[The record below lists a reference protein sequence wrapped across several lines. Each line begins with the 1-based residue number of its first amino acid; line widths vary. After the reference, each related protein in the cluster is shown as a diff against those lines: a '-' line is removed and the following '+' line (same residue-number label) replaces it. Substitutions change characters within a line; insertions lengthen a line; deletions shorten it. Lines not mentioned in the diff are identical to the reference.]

1 MAADLTDAAASAAG
15 AQRAALIWHPD
26 TPGEAV
32 WRIGVEVNFV
42 AGLSLSCHYSLHG
55 DLARVHVP
63 GARAGRRADGLWQ
76 HTCFEMFVAADN
88 DPGYFEFN
96 FSPGLDWAAYRFGA
110 YRDRMTLANL
120 TQAPGL
126 NVRRTPDRLDLSA
139 TVHLA
144 GMGGVFAARRLRVA
158 LAAVVE
164 EDSGRLS
171 YWALQHAPGNPDF
184 HHPDGFA
191 LELETAVPSGGA

>member
-1 MAADLTDAAASAAG
+1 MVADLTGAAMSAAG
-15 AQRAALIWHPD
+15 ARGATLIAHPD

-32 WRIGVEVNFV
+32 WRIAAQVSLV
-42 AGLSLSCHYSLHG
+42 AGATLGCNYSLHG
-55 DLARVHVP
+55 DLAHVRVP
-63 GARAGRRADGLWQ
+63 GARNGRRADGLWQ
-76 HTCFEMFVAADN
+76 HTCFEVFVATEPE
-88 DPGYFEFN
+88 PGYFEFN
-96 FSPGLDWAAYRFGA
+96 FSPGLDWAAYRFAA
-110 YRDRMTLANL
+110 YRDGMTPANL
-120 TQAPGL
+120 SQAPGL
-126 NVRRTPDRLDLSA
+126 NVHRTHDRLELSA

-144 GMGGVFAARRLRVA
+144 GLVALCAAPRLRVA

-191 LELETAVPSGGA
+191 LELGAP

>member
-1 MAADLTDAAASAAG
+1 MEAAG
-15 AQRAALIWHPD
+15 AQRAALISHPD

-32 WRIGVEVNFV
+32 WRIAAEVSLV
-42 AGLSLSCHYSLHG
+42 AGLNLSCNYFLYG
-55 DLARVHVP
+55 DLAAVRVP
-63 GARAGRRADGLWQ
+63 GARTGRRADGLWQ
-76 HTCFEMFVAADN
+76 HTCFEVFVAADRE
-88 DPGYFEFN
+88 PGYFEFN
-96 FSPGLDWAAYRFGA
+96 FSPGLDWAAYWFAA
-110 YRDRMTLANL
+110 YRDGMTPANL

-126 NVRRTPDRLDLSA
+126 NVRRTADRLELSA

-144 GMGGVFAARRLRVA
+144 GLGALFEAPRLRVA

-171 YWALQHAPGNPDF
+171 YWALQHPPGNPDF

-191 LELETAVPSGGA
+191 LELIAP

>member
-1 MAADLTDAAASAAG
+1 AAA
-15 AQRAALIWHPD
+15 AQRAALISHPD

-32 WRIGVEVNFV
+32 WRIAAEVSFV
-42 AGLSLSCHYSLHG
+42 AGLSLSCHYSLYG
-55 DLARVHVP
+55 ELARVRVP

-76 HTCFEMFVAADN
+76 HTCFEMFVAADP
-88 DPGYFEFN
+88 DPGYLEFN
-96 FSPGLDWAAYRFGA
+96 FSPGLDWAAYRFAA
-110 YRDRMTLANL
+110 YRERMTPANL

-126 NVRRTPDRLDLSA
+126 SVHRTPDRLDLSA

-144 GMGGVFAARRLRVA
+144 GLEAFSQAPRLRVA

-184 HHPDGFA
+184 HHADSFA
-191 LELETAVPSGGA
+191 LELSGA